1 MKFECHLSFMLDQNA
16 LQDHRRHDVL
26 SAPSPSRRY
35 ARLRD
40 KMVDDACMNV
50 ASRIA
55 RPWSRLGRRVEIG
68 DPFNLEVVADLL
80 STDAPQIEKG
90 AAVRIDGRGGTA
102 LQVTRVDPAG
112 FLKVSALGIEEQ
124 RVRVTICDGGV
135 RDAPAAARRDRPA
148 GPKGLA
154 GNPSHLCRMTHP
166 PR

>member
-1 MKFECHLSFMLDQNA
+1 
-16 LQDHRRHDVL
+16 VL

-50 ASRIA
+50 ASRTLVQSGA
-55 RPWSRLGRRVEIG
+55 PLVEIG
-68 DPFNLEVVADLL
+68 DPFKLEVVADLL

-112 FLKVSALGIEEQ
+112 FLKVSAPGIEEQ

-148 GPKGLA
+148 GPKGLV
-154 GNPSHLCRMTHP
+154 GNPSHSLPNNASAALAGDRIATPFCCGA
-166 PR
+166 

>member
-1 MKFECHLSFMLDQNA
+1 LVQA
-16 LQDHRRHDVL
+16 G
-26 SAPSPSRRY
+26 AP
-35 ARLRD
+35 L
-40 KMVDDACMNV
+40 
-50 ASRIA
+50 
-55 RPWSRLGRRVEIG
+55 VEIG

>member
-1 MKFECHLSFMLDQNA
+1 MLP
-16 LQDHRRHDVL
+16 
-26 SAPSPSRRY
+26 APSPSRRY

-40 KMVDDACMNV
+40 MMVDDACMNV
-50 ASRIA
+50 ASRVA
-55 RPWSRLGRRVEIG
+55 RPWSRLGVVESAIGRRRFPV
-68 DPFNLEVVADLL
+68 

-102 LQVTRVDPAG
+102 LQVTRVDPVG

-154 GNPSHLCRMTHP
+154 GNPSHLCRMMHP

>member
-1 MKFECHLSFMLDQNA
+1 M
-16 LQDHRRHDVL
+16 
-26 SAPSPSRRY
+26 PSQ
-35 ARLRD
+35 LH
-40 KMVDDACMNV
+40 
-50 ASRIA
+50 A
-55 RPWSRLGRRVEIG
+55 RPKRSTRPSEARRALGSFAFPSVRASARQDGRRRLHECGIKDSEALVQAGAPLVVIG
-68 DPFNLEVVADLL
+68 DPFNLEVVADIL

-90 AAVRIDGRGGTA
+90 AACRSMGGTPF
-102 LQVTRVDPAG
+102 LDPAG

-166 PR
+166 PRQQVNA